1 MEDIIKKTIT
11 ITPVESTP
19 EIDRLKE
26 IRNGYYDKINEIQK
40 EIDNK
45 FLELHKVPDFSG
57 KWVKFSKNNGC
68 YVGLVSETF
77 RLVNSFKLCFQE
89 VYIERD
95 KHITFWQDYDSGIN
109 FSWDDVITI
118 DEISQQEAI
127 DIIYNSFTKVI
138 KKYEDTKTE

>member
-1 MEDIIKKTIT
+1 MKDIFKTIT
-11 ITPVESTP
+11 ITPIESTP

-26 IRNGYYDKINEIQK
+26 IRNGYYNKINEIQK

-45 FLELHKVPDFSG
+45 ILELHKVPDFSG
-57 KWVKFSKNNGC
+57 KWVKFLKNNAC

-77 RLVNSFKLCFQE
+77 RLVNSFKLRFQE
-89 VYIERD
+89 VYIERN
-95 KHITFWQDYDSGIN
+95 KHITFWKDYDSGVD
-109 FSWDDVITI
+109 FSWDDIITI
-118 DEISQQEAI
+118 HEISQQEAI

>member
-1 MEDIIKKTIT
+1 MNDFIKTIT
-11 ITPVESTP
+11 ITPIESTP

-26 IRNGYYDKINEIQK
+26 IRNEYYNKINKIQK

-57 KWVKFSKNNGC
+57 KWVKFLKNNSC

-77 RLVNSFKLCFQE
+77 RLVNSFKLRFQE
-89 VYIERD
+89 VYIERN
-95 KHITFWQDYDSGIN
+95 KHIMFWKDYDSGVD
-109 FSWDDVITI
+109 FSWDDIITI
-118 DEISQQEAI
+118 HEISQQEAI

>member
-1 MEDIIKKTIT
+1 MEDIVKTIT
-11 ITPVESTP
+11 ITPIESTP

-26 IRNGYYDKINEIQK
+26 IRKEYYDKINELQK

-57 KWVKFSKNNGC
+57 KWVKFLKNNSH

-77 RLVNSFKLCFQE
+77 RLIKGFRLLFKEIYVERNS
-89 VYIERD
+89 
-95 KHITFWQDYDSGIN
+95 HIMFWKDYDGGVD
-109 FSWDDVITI
+109 FPWDEIVTI
-118 DEISQQEAI
+118 HEISQQEAI

>member
-1 MEDIIKKTIT
+1 MNDFIKTIT
-11 ITPVESTP
+11 ITPIESTP

-26 IRNGYYDKINEIQK
+26 IRNEYYNKINKIQK

-57 KWVKFSKNNGC
+57 KWVKFLKNNSY
-68 YVGLVSETF
+68 YVGLVRETF
-77 RLVNSFKLCFQE
+77 RLVNSFKLRFQE
-89 VYIERD
+89 LYIERGD
-95 KHITFWQDYDSGIN
+95 YIIFWKDYDSGTD

-127 DIIYNSFTKVI
+127 DIIYNSFTNKVI
-138 KKYEDTKTE
+138 KRYEDTKTE

>member
-1 MEDIIKKTIT
+1 MEDIIKTIT
-11 ITPVESTP
+11 ITPIESTP

-26 IRNGYYDKINEIQK
+26 IRNEYYNKIDEIQK

-45 FLELHKVPDFSG
+45 ILELHKVPDFSG
-57 KWVKFSKNNGC
+57 KWVKFLKNNSC

-77 RLVNSFKLCFQE
+77 RLVNSFKLRFQE
-89 VYIERD
+89 LYIERD
-95 KHITFWQDYDSGIN
+95 GYIIFWKDYDSGVD

-118 DEISQQEAI
+118 DEIPQQEAI